1 MIIQKIDKII
11 SFNSTQ
17 TEWTIGSD
25 TLPDQVTAS
34 CSLVLPSTAC
44 IKLTADSYM
53 TVLSKSGWVETYNN
67 VDGLPDLAPFSHLT
81 AFALKEGGV
90 MKKEA
95 DWYVNTNCVVAI
107 SSSVYGVVDGT
118 TYYDVKL
125 TFKSGLSYCLVCDEN
140 VEMQQNSL

>member
-1 MIIQKIDKII
+1 MEKCMVIQKINKVV
-11 SFNSTQ
+11 SFTSTQ
-17 TEWTIGSD
+17 TEWTIDSD

-44 IKLTADSYM
+44 IKLTADNYM
-53 TVLSKSGWVETYNN
+53 TVLSKSGCVETYNN
-67 VDGLPDLAPFSHLT
+67 VDGLPDLT

-125 TFKSGLSYCLVCDEN
+125 TFESGLSYCLVCDEN
-140 VEMQQNSL
+140 VEMHQNSL